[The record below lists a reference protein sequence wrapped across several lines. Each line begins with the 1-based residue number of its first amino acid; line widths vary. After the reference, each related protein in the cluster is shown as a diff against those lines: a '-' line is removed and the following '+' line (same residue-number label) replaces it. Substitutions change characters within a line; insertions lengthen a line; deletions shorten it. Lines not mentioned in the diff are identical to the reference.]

1 MLKAGG
7 IGAAAGFVI
16 ALILTLITPLCD
28 PCAAL
33 FVGLGVGVLA
43 AFWERPATGGDGA
56 LKGAEA
62 GAIATVGSL
71 LGQMVGAVLN
81 GIIVGPEKAAQLV
94 RRFGFP
100 FEYQSPAQYW
110 AYLLVGNCCCGL
122 GSVLLGAGLG
132 AVGGL
137 IGHQIWGKSTGS
149 AAGPDQVLYPQD
161 RAETEQGA

>member
-1 MLKAGG
+1 VPGTLSSNFKAGG

-33 FVGLGVGVLA
+33 FVGLGVGILA
-43 AFWERPATGGDGA
+43 AFWERPVTEGSGA

-62 GAIATVGSL
+62 GAIATAGSL
-71 LGQMVGAVLN
+71 LGQMVGTVLN
-81 GIIVGPEKAAQLV
+81 GIIVGPEKAAQLI
-94 RRFGFP
+94 RQFGLP

-110 AYLLVGNCCCGL
+110 AYLLVGNGCCGL
-122 GSVLLGAGLG
+122 GGVLLGAGLG

-137 IGHQIWGKSTGS
+137 IGYQIWGRKGVSQEPG
-149 AAGPDQVLYPQD
+149 DLL
-161 RAETEQGA
+161 